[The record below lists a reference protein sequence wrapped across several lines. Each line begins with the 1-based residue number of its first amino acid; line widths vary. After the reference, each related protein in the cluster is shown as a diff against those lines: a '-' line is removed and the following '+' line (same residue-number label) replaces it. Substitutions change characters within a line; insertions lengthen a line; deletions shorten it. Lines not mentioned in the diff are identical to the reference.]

1 MATENN
7 KDAQSASNNPSIE
20 VSYPLLKNDNPND
33 FNFKRGIRFLFASP
47 LKVIFFLMWLTA
59 LVFSQFLTISWET
72 NIWMAYITYGV
83 LTGFSTLILIMLI
96 RRIFSKGEKKIALR
110 EKPIF
115 LVGYVILF
123 LVTFM
128 YGSIAI
134 TLIVILGVITKFLA
148 IILTYKF
155 AITISQYLFGEKLK
169 IHERVKKPGLVF
181 AGLIFPLGIF
191 VAISLFMEY
200 QFGIADFGEN
210 FFNSFIIILVLV
222 LPPAILS
229 YLFLLNKRTPL
240 HHHIKS
246 IYVWLVPTLVIT
258 GVFGYLNFDSELK
271 MASWLGLGIFIILA
285 LYYLSSTVSEKI
297 EDKGRIDPYYG
308 VLWFYVL
315 TISNEIFIWGENF
328 NEWYYYLAFMGLSF
342 LIYLYLAVK
351 EVAGMYEVKKFNLST
366 FLQIFFSSKPIEKF

>member
-1 MATENN
+1 
-7 KDAQSASNNPSIE
+7 

-33 FNFKRGIRFLFASP
+33 FNFKRGLRFLFASP
-47 LKVIFFLMWLTA
+47 LKVIFFLMWLAA
-59 LVFSQFLTISWET
+59 LIFSQFLTISWES

-96 RRIFSKGEKKIALR
+96 RRIFAKGEKKIALR

-134 TLIVILGVITKFLA
+134 TLIVILGVITKFLS

-155 AITISQYLFGEKLK
+155 TVSISQYLFGEKLK
-169 IHERVKKPGLVF
+169 LHKWVKKLGLIF
-181 AGLIFPLGIF
+181 AGLISLIGIF
-191 VAISLFMEY
+191 VVIGIFMEY

-210 FFNSFIIILVLV
+210 FFTSFIIILVLV
-222 LPPAILS
+222 LPPAIIS

-258 GVFGYLNFDSELK
+258 GVLGYLNIDSEIKL
-271 MASWLGLGIFIILA
+271 AGWLGLGIFIILA

-308 VLWFYVL
+308 VLWIYVI

-342 LIYLYLAVK
+342 LIYLYQAVK
-351 EVAGMYEVKKFNLST
+351 EVAGKYEVNKFNLGT
-366 FLQIFFSSKPIEKF
+366 FLQIYLSRKPIEKL

>member
-33 FNFKRGIRFLFASP
+33 FNFKRGLRFLFASP
-47 LKVIFFLMWLTA
+47 LKVIFFLMWLVA
-59 LVFSQFLTISWET
+59 LIFSQFLTNSWET

-115 LVGYVILF
+115 LMGYVILF
-123 LVTFM
+123 LAAFM

-134 TLIVILGVITKFLA
+134 PLVVILGVFTKFLS

-155 AITISQYLFGEKLK
+155 AVSISQYLFEEKLK
-169 IHERVKKPGLVF
+169 IHKRVKKPGFIF
-181 AGLIFPLGIF
+181 AGLISPIGIF
-191 VAISLFMEY
+191 VVISIFAEN

-210 FFNSFIIILVLV
+210 FFNSFIIILLLV

-229 YLFLLNKRTPL
+229 YLFLLNKRTTF
-240 HHHIKS
+240 HHHVKS

-258 GVFGYLNFDSELK
+258 GVFGYLNYDSEIEL
-271 MASWLGLGIFIILA
+271 AGWVGLCIFTILA
-285 LYYLSSTVSEKI
+285 LYFLSSTVSEKI
-297 EDKGRIDPYYG
+297 EDKGKIDPYYG
-308 VLWFYVL
+308 VLWIYVL

-342 LIYLYLAVK
+342 LIYLYRSVK
-351 EVAGMYEVKKFNLST
+351 EVAGKYEVKKFTFGT
-366 FLQIFFSSKPIEKF
+366 FLQIFFTKTPIEKF